1 MLNGH
6 PDHLTGRCTF
16 EGDMGEIIEVNDSC
30 AASAVHIIFHKTE
43 NVHIIWKRTIVLLKA
58 QEWIVK
64 LEINC
69 ASDVTTYSLY
79 YKNYAY
85 KH

>member
-6 PDHLTGRCTF
+6 PDRLLAGRCTF

-43 NVHIIWKRTIVLLKA
+43 NVHI
-58 QEWIVK
+58 
-64 LEINC
+64 
-69 ASDVTTYSLY
+69 S
-79 YKNYAY
+79 
-85 KH
+85 